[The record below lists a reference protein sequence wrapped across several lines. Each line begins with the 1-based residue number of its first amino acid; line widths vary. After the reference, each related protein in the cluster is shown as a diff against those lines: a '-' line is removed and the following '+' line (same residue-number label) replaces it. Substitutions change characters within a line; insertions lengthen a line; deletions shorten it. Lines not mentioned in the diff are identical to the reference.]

1 MRNLQV
7 LTGINISNSSASTV
21 PELGELTSLRDLKI
35 SLSDK
40 LSKCKTKEEMLL
52 ASLCKLSSYKLQSL
66 HIIDNSS
73 DDLLERWF
81 PIPCFLR
88 LFRMSTNHFLP
99 QLPKWIKPSL
109 TKMAYLNINLRE
121 IKEEDMETLGDL
133 PALLYLEIW
142 LEPNPKKQLTVQSTG
157 FPCLKEF
164 LLVCS
169 DHDGGAYLTFGKGAM
184 PKLEKL
190 EIPFHGTVRSDTES
204 AVAAIKREAS
214 ANPNHPRLAT
224 FGADAEEVQEDN
236 SEESDYNWGS
246 EDDGATDT

>member
-190 EIPFHGTVRSDTES
+190 EIPFHRYMRVSKHRS
-204 AVAAIKREAS
+204 
-214 ANPNHPRLAT
+214 P
-224 FGADAEEVQEDN
+224 
-236 SEESDYNWGS
+236 
-246 EDDGATDT
+246 